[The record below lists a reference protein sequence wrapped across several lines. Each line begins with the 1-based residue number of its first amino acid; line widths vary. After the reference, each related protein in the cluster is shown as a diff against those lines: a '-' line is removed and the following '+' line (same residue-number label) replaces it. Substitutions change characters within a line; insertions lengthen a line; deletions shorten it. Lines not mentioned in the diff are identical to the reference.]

1 MSKIT
6 STRSA
11 LTHGIHN
18 DRAGTISEKD
28 AKNIVEAAVGE
39 IARSDKPQETFQANK
54 RYVAAAE
61 VLLGKDPDARE
72 VLGSYQKQGLNA
84 VGARL
89 EAMTGQTQLPHE
101 AQHAMVDHMK
111 NVLYGAAD
119 QRVELS
125 NVRGNARDGFSVD
138 YVAGANSGTAYLMP
152 YGGSWIPSPVKLST
166 RDLDAAKA
174 AMQSYFDENW
184 VPELKDDHT
193 DAEIQKMRDAL
204 LPQSVFFPFQDADPY
219 NFSVDYPVC
228 FSMNNPTGS
237 DHGFYVGLKPAT
249 GEVEAYDFN

>member
-18 DRAGTISEKD
+18 DKAGTISEKD
-28 AKNIVEAAVGE
+28 AKNIVAAAVGE
-39 IARSDKPQETFQANK
+39 IARSDKPQETFEDNK

-72 VLGSYQKQGLNA
+72 ILGSYNKQGLNA
-84 VGARL
+84 VSARL
-89 EAMTGQTQLPHE
+89 EAMTGQTQLPPE
-101 AQHAMVDHMK
+101 AKQTFVDHMK
-111 NVLYGAAD
+111 NALYGADD
-119 QRVELS
+119 QNVSLS
-125 NVRGNARDGFSVD
+125 NVRGNARDGFTVD
-138 YVAGANSGTAYLMP
+138 FVAGTNSGTAYLMP
-152 YGGSWIPSPVKLST
+152 YEGNWIPSPVKLST
-166 RDLDAAKA
+166 KDLDAAKA

-184 VPELKDDHT
+184 VPELKDDHS
-193 DAEIQKMRDAL
+193 DAEIKAMRDAL
-204 LPQSVFFPFQDADPY
+204 LPESVFFPFQESDPY

-237 DHGFYVGLKPAT
+237 DHGFYVGLRPAT
-249 GEVEAYDFN
+249 GEAEAYDFN